1 MFAPGLSSA
10 RIPIYFRVLITL
22 GTVMALSPMISGSVL
37 GAIADMPEDRRVLLI
52 FQEIVKG
59 SLIGLMGRFFLL
71 GLQFAANT
79 IWSTIGLA
87 GIPGI
92 PMDELEAG
100 SPLATLASTAAVV
113 VILSLGL
120 HIEMLRAIADSYEV
134 LSLDAPLAPAA
145 MLNNLVMVLSESS
158 LLALR
163 LAAPFIVYGIVVNLA
178 LGLANRFAPQ
188 VSVYHATT
196 GAVMLGGFFLLYLIW
211 SEWLMLFVSSYS
223 AWLFRGGF

>member
-10 RIPIYFRVLITL
+10 RIPIYFRVLIAL
-22 GTVMALSPMISGSVL
+22 GTVMALSPMLSGSVV
-37 GAIADMPEDRRVLLI
+37 GAIADMPEDRMVLLI

-134 LSLDAPLAPAA
+134 ISLDAPLAPAA
-145 MLNNLVMVLSESS
+145 MLNNLVMVLSETS
-158 LLALR
+158 LLAL
-163 LAAPFIVYGIVVNLA
+163 LLPSPFLVY
-178 LGLANRFAPQ
+178 
-188 VSVYHATT
+188 
-196 GAVMLGGFFLLYLIW
+196 
-211 SEWLMLFVSSYS
+211 
-223 AWLFRGGF
+223 

>member
-1 MFAPGLSSA
+1 
-10 RIPIYFRVLITL
+10 
-22 GTVMALSPMISGSVL
+22 
-37 GAIADMPEDRRVLLI
+37 
-52 FQEIVKG
+52 
-59 SLIGLMGRFFLL
+59 
-71 GLQFAANT
+71 
-79 IWSTIGLA
+79 
-87 GIPGI
+87 
-92 PMDELEAG
+92 MDELEAG
-100 SPLATLASTAAVV
+100 SPLATVAATAAVV

-120 HIEMLRAIADSYEV
+120 HIGMLRAIADSDEV

-145 MLNNLVMVLSESS
+145 MLNNLVMVLSETS

-223 AWLFRGGF
+223 AWMFRGGF